1 VRPWPRSVSFP
12 PERPFIAL
20 HYLAVTSNDAPFT
33 RDAPDWRVERTLHD
47 GTRVIL
53 RALVPED
60 KEALRDAF
68 AHLSFETRYMRFFSV
83 VSEPSE
89 AVLRYLTSVDQE
101 NHVAIVAGVESLDL
115 KAERGVGIARFVRV
129 AGEPHVAEA
138 AVTVIDEFQRRGIGT
153 VLLIELTRA
162 AIARGVRVF
171 RGEVLATNEGM
182 LQILESV
189 GAKLDP
195 IDPHLEPADIEPGAL
210 AREIHPEA
218 HRFEVTLE
226 PEPRLES
233 IVHVFQVAA
242 RTMATQLRSLFDD
255 GTGRTSVTA
264 PEPSGSGEER

>member
-1 VRPWPRSVSFP
+1 M
-12 PERPFIAL
+12 
-20 HYLAVTSNDAPFT
+20 AVTPNDAPFT

-47 GTRVIL
+47 GTHVIL
-53 RALVPED
+53 RALVPQD
-60 KEALRDAF
+60 KEALREGF

-83 VSEPSE
+83 VTEPSE

-101 NHVAIVAGVESLDL
+101 DHVAIVAGVESHDL

-162 AIARGVRVF
+162 ALARGVRVF

-189 GAKLDP
+189 GAKLEP
-195 IDPHLEPADIEPGAL
+195 IDPYPLEPADIEPGAL
-210 AREIHPEA
+210 AREAHPA
-218 HRFEVTLE
+218 ARRFEVTLE

-233 IVHVFQVAA
+233 LVHVFQVAA
-242 RTMATQLRSLFDD
+242 RTMATQLRSMFDRS
-255 GTGRTSVTA
+255 GAAHATSA
-264 PEPSGSGEER
+264 ERDSG

>member
-1 VRPWPRSVSFP
+1 M
-12 PERPFIAL
+12 
-20 HYLAVTSNDAPFT
+20 TSNDAPFT
-33 RDAPDWRVERTLHD
+33 RNAPDWRLERTLHD
-47 GTRVIL
+47 RTRVIV

-60 KEALRDAF
+60 KEALREAF

-115 KAERGVGIARFVRV
+115 KAEQGVGIARFVRV

-138 AVTVIDEFQRRGIGT
+138 AVTVIDQFQRRGIGT
-153 VLLIELTRA
+153 VLLVELTRA
-162 AIARGVRVF
+162 AVARGVRVF

-189 GAKLDP
+189 GARLDP
-195 IDPHLEPADIEPGAL
+195 IDPHLEPADIEPGAI

-218 HRFEVTLE
+218 HRFEVTLD

-233 IVHVFQVAA
+233 LVHAFQVAA
-242 RTMATQLRSLFDD
+242 RTMATHLRSMFDRS
-255 GTGRTSVTA
+255 GRTTVSTLA
-264 PEPSGSGEER
+264 PSGSGEEG